1 NVSNVVLSYDPEGG
15 ASESDLMIIVLTII
29 CKVFFLIKTEKN
41 NANFVNSL
49 INELFYFVF
58 KKIIITNKLA
68 YTLCGYL

>member
-1 NVSNVVLSYDPEGG
+1 MSNVVLSYDPEGG

-68 YTLCGYL
+68 YILCGYL

>member
-1 NVSNVVLSYDPEGG
+1 MSNVVLSYDPEGG

-58 KKIIITNKLA
+58 KEIIITNKLA

>member
-1 NVSNVVLSYDPEGG
+1 MSNVVLSYDPEGG

-68 YTLCGYL
+68 YTLCAYL

>member
-1 NVSNVVLSYDPEGG
+1 MSNVVLSYDPEGG

>member
-1 NVSNVVLSYDPEGG
+1 MSNVVLSYDPEGG
-15 ASESDLMIIVLTII
+15 ASESDLMIMVLTII

-58 KKIIITNKLA
+58 KKIIITNKLP

>member
-1 NVSNVVLSYDPEGG
+1 MSNVVLSYDPEGG

-29 CKVFFLIKTEKN
+29 CKVFFLINTEKN

>member
-1 NVSNVVLSYDPEGG
+1 MSNVVLSYDPEGG
-15 ASESDLMIIVLTII
+15 ASESDLMIIVLNII
-29 CKVFFLIKTEKN
+29 CKVFFFNQNRKN

>member
-1 NVSNVVLSYDPEGG
+1 MSNVVLSYDPEGG
-15 ASESDLMIIVLTII
+15 ASESDLMIMVLTII

-49 INELFYFVF
+49 IDELFYFVF

>member
-1 NVSNVVLSYDPEGG
+1 MSNVVLSYDPEGG
-15 ASESDLMIIVLTII
+15 ASESDLMIMVLTII

-49 INELFYFVF
+49 INELFYFVL

>member
-1 NVSNVVLSYDPEGG
+1 MSNVVLSYDSEGG

>member
-1 NVSNVVLSYDPEGG
+1 MSNVVLSYDPEGG

-58 KKIIITNKLA
+58 KKIVITNKLA

>member
-1 NVSNVVLSYDPEGG
+1 MSNVVLSYDPEGG

-29 CKVFFLIKTEKN
+29 CKVFFLIKIEKN

>member
-1 NVSNVVLSYDPEGG
+1 MSNVVLSYDPEGG

-58 KKIIITNKLA
+58 KKIIITNRLA

>member
-1 NVSNVVLSYDPEGG
+1 MSNVVLSYDPEGG
-15 ASESDLMIIVLTII
+15 TSESDLMIIVLTII

>member
-1 NVSNVVLSYDPEGG
+1 MSNVVLSYDPEGG
-15 ASESDLMIIVLTII
+15 ASESYLMIIVLTII

>member
-1 NVSNVVLSYDPEGG
+1 MSNVVLSYDPEGG

-49 INELFYFVF
+49 INELFYFVL

>member
-1 NVSNVVLSYDPEGG
+1 MSNVVLSYGPEGG

>member
-1 NVSNVVLSYDPEGG
+1 MSNVVLSYDPEGG
-15 ASESDLMIIVLTII
+15 ASESDLMIIVLTIT

>member
-1 NVSNVVLSYDPEGG
+1 MSNVVLSYDPEGG
-15 ASESDLMIIVLTII
+15 ASESDLMIMVLTII

-49 INELFYFVF
+49 INELSYFVF

>member
-1 NVSNVVLSYDPEGG
+1 VSNVVLSYDPEGG
-15 ASESDLMIIVLTII
+15 ASESDLMIMVLTII

>member
-1 NVSNVVLSYDPEGG
+1 MSNVVLSYDPEGG
-15 ASESDLMIIVLTII
+15 ASESDLMIMVLTII

>member
-1 NVSNVVLSYDPEGG
+1 MSNVVLSYDPEGG

-68 YTLCGYL
+68 YALCGYL

>member
-1 NVSNVVLSYDPEGG
+1 MSNVVLSYDSEGG

-49 INELFYFVF
+49 INELFYFFF

>member
-1 NVSNVVLSYDPEGG
+1 MSNVVLSYDPEGG
-15 ASESDLMIIVLTII
+15 ASESDLMIMVLTII

-58 KKIIITNKLA
+58 KKNH
-68 YTLCGYL
+68 YNQ

>member
-1 NVSNVVLSYDPEGG
+1 MSNVILSYDPEGG

>member
-1 NVSNVVLSYDPEGG
+1 MSNVVLSYDPEGG
-15 ASESDLMIIVLTII
+15 ASESDLMIMVLTII

-49 INELFYFVF
+49 INELFYFF
-58 KKIIITNKLA
+58 LKKIIITNKLA

>member
-1 NVSNVVLSYDPEGG
+1 MSNVVLSYDPEGG

-29 CKVFFLIKTEKN
+29 YKVFFLIKTEKN

-68 YTLCGYL
+68 YILCGYL

>member
-1 NVSNVVLSYDPEGG
+1 MSNVVLSYDPEGG

-41 NANFVNSL
+41 NPNFVNSL

>member
-1 NVSNVVLSYDPEGG
+1 MSNVVLSYDPEGG
-15 ASESDLMIIVLTII
+15 ASESDLMIMVLTII

-41 NANFVNSL
+41 NTNFVNSL

>member
-1 NVSNVVLSYDPEGG
+1 MSNVVLSYDPEGG

-68 YTLCGYL
+68 YILCSYL

>member
-1 NVSNVVLSYDPEGG
+1 VSNVVLSYDPEGG

>member
-1 NVSNVVLSYDPEGG
+1 MSNVVLSYDPEGG

-49 INELFYFVF
+49 INELFYFIF

>member
-1 NVSNVVLSYDPEGG
+1 MSNVVLSYDPEGG

-29 CKVFFLIKTEKN
+29 CKVFFLINTEKN

-49 INELFYFVF
+49 INELFYFVL

>member
-1 NVSNVVLSYDPEGG
+1 MSNVVLSYDPEGG

-41 NANFVNSL
+41 NANFFNSL

>member
-1 NVSNVVLSYDPEGG
+1 MSNVVLSYDPEGG

-49 INELFYFVF
+49 INELFYLFF
-58 KKIIITNKLA
+58 KKIIITNELA

>member
-1 NVSNVVLSYDPEGG
+1 MSNVVLSYDPEGG

-58 KKIIITNKLA
+58 KKIIITNKLT

>member
-1 NVSNVVLSYDPEGG
+1 MSNVVLSYDPEGG
-15 ASESDLMIIVLTII
+15 ASESDLMIIILTII

>member
-1 NVSNVVLSYDPEGG
+1 MSNVVLSYDPEGG

-49 INELFYFVF
+49 INELFYLFF